1 MTVKSMRHRLCNN
14 AGGGGGGGGGALLY
28 NLRAFSACRHK
39 YVLGGALLY
48 NLRAFSAC
56 RHKYVLGGALLYNLR
71 AFSACRHKYVLDS
84 YTCMFKDYKYVIE
97 TPFNAFAN
105 RADPR
110 SDSSYK
116 SCLNRVYSVCLW
128 KYD

>member
-14 AGGGGGGGGGALLY
+14 AGGGGGGGGALLY
-28 NLRAFSACRHK
+28 NLRD
-39 YVLGGALLY
+39 
-48 NLRAFSAC
+48 
-56 RHKYVLGGALLYNLR
+56 
-71 AFSACRHKYVLDS
+71 FSACRHKYVLDS
-84 YTCMFKDYKYVIE
+84 CTCMFKDYKYVIE
-97 TPFNAFAN
+97 KPFNAFAN

-128 KYD
+128 KYDYM